1 MFQNYFK
8 IAFRN
13 LLHNKGYTAIKIL
26 GLGVGIMCC
35 ILIMLFVNSEWSYDK
50 FHTNKDR
57 IYRVWQDEKYEDQ
70 NFINTI
76 TPIIMGPTLK
86 ANIPEVEGMCRVLSV
101 NPTVTYS
108 QKDFT
113 DQALMVDTSF
123 FKLFDFKL
131 LDGNR
136 ANPFPQ
142 TNTVILSKTT
152 AKKYFGNVSAVGQY
166 LEMQL
171 GNDKEQFI
179 VTGIVEDA
187 PEPSSIQYNML
198 ISFANAGKL
207 FSEGLQKSWFNVFG
221 ETYVMLP
228 EGTVPEQLYPKFP
241 DMMKQALGEDYEP
254 GGFEVY
260 LQPITDIH
268 LNNSLPQGI
277 QPISNPK
284 YSYILATIGILI
296 LLVACANFVIL
307 AIGHSSSRARE
318 VGVRKVMGAEKHQ
331 LIYQFMG
338 EALIVTSVSMIL
350 GLGFSLALLNPFNTI
365 INRELAFTLDISFI
379 VFCLLLIIIIA
390 FISGFYPAIF
400 LSKFNPVVVLKGKLS
415 SKKGSGLL
423 RQGLVIGQFAAS
435 IAMIIC
441 TIVIGQQIDYFKNKD
456 LGYDKEQVIVVS
468 TNLNRRDGT
477 VLAERYRTELLNHP
491 EVSQATVSLYS
502 FAESP
507 WITLGFTNE
516 MKAYRSF
523 QYNSVDANFIE
534 AMDIKVKEG
543 RAFDASITS
552 DITNGAVVN
561 EAFVELFGLS
571 EPIGKKLPG
580 PFQQEIIG
588 VVQDF
593 NFQSLHTPVSP
604 LLMTMK
610 SDSVFSRTENIGMA
624 FSPQPR
630 ISVRMKAGN
639 LSDNVK
645 ILEDAWK
652 QVAPNQDFVNTFL
665 DASIEAQYKAEARTS
680 TIVKIASGLSI
691 FIATMGLFGLV
702 TLILSRRKKEIGI
715 RKVLGAKV
723 ISIVKLISFDF
734 AVPILIASIIA
745 FPLAWWFMS
754 DWLKDFTY
762 RIDIQ
767 WWVFALAAISAMLI
781 ALITIGI
788 QAIKVASSNPVNS
801 LRTE

>member
-1 MFQNYFK
+1 MIRNYFK
-8 IAFRN
+8 IALRN
-13 LLHNKGYTAIKIL
+13 LMHNKGYTAIKIA
-26 GLGVGIMCC
+26 GLAVGVMCC
-35 ILIMLFVNSEWSYDK
+35 ILIMLFVNSEWSFDK
-50 FHTNKDR
+50 FHSKSDR
-57 IYRVWQDEKYEDQ
+57 LYRVWQDEKYEDQ

-76 TPIIMGPTLK
+76 TPIIMGPTLE

-101 NPTVTYS
+101 NPTITYS

-123 FKLFDFKL
+123 FRLFDFKL
-131 LDGNR
+131 LEGNR
-136 ANPFPQ
+136 ANLFPQ
-142 TNTVILSKTT
+142 TNTVVLSKTT
-152 AKKYFGNVSAVGQY
+152 AKKYFGNTSAVGQY

-171 GNDKEQFI
+171 GNEKEQFI
-179 VTGIVEDA
+179 VTGIIEDA

-198 ISFANAGKL
+198 ISFANVGKL
-207 FSEGLQKSWFNVFG
+207 FSEGLQKSWFNIFG
-221 ETYVMLP
+221 ETYVMLR
-228 EGTVPEQLYPKFP
+228 EGVSPEQLYPKFP
-241 DMMKQALGEDYEP
+241 DMMKQALGENYQP

-260 LQPITDIH
+260 LQPITEIH
-268 LNNSLPQGI
+268 LDTSLPQGI

-338 EALIVTSVSMIL
+338 EALIVTCVSMIL

-365 INRELAFTLDISFI
+365 INRELAFPLDISFI
-379 VFCLLLIIIIA
+379 LFCLLLVLVIA

-423 RQGLVIGQFAAS
+423 RQSLVIGQFAAS

-441 TIVIGQQIDYFKNKD
+441 TIVIGQQIDYFKSKD
-456 LGYDKEQVIVVS
+456 LGYNKEQIIVVS
-468 TNLNRRDGT
+468 TNLNRKDGT
-477 VLAERYRTELLNHP
+477 VLAERYRTELLKHP
-491 EVSQATVSLYS
+491 EVAEATVSLYS

-516 MKAYRSF
+516 MNAYRSF
-523 QYNSVDANFIE
+523 QYNTVDANFIE
-534 AMDIKVKEG
+534 SMDIKIKEG
-543 RAFDASITS
+543 RAFNHQITS
-552 DITNGAVVN
+552 DITNAAVVN
-561 EAFVELFGLS
+561 EAFASLFGLD

-588 VVQDF
+588 VVKNF
-593 NFQSLHTPVSP
+593 NFQSLHTPVAP
-604 LLMTMK
+604 LLMTMR
-610 SDSVFSRTENIGMA
+610 SDSIFSKTENIGMA

-645 ILEDAWK
+645 ILEEAWK

-691 FIATMGLFGLV
+691 FIASMGLFGLV

-723 ISIVKLISFDF
+723 ISIIKLISIDF
-734 AVPILIASIIA
+734 AVLIIVASIIA
-745 FPLAWWFMS
+745 FPLAWWFMK
-754 DWLKDFTY
+754 DWLQEFAYKVDM
-762 RIDIQ
+762 Q
-767 WWVFALAAISAMLI
+767 WWVFALASLAAIVI
-781 ALITIGI
+781 ALITISL
-788 QAIKVASSNPVNS
+788 QTIKTALSNPVHS